1 VDLGA
6 QLERDK
12 VEVPR
17 VLEKCAE
24 AIEVFGMS
32 SRYCFG
38 YLLMTG
44 LENTGIYRLSG
55 TTSRVQALKH
65 ALDSSESPLYARE
78 L

>member
-1 VDLGA
+1 MA
-6 QLERDK
+6 
-12 VEVPR
+12 
-17 VLEKCAE
+17 
-24 AIEVFGMS
+24 
-32 SRYCFG
+32 
-38 YLLMTG
+38 G